1 MAFSYASNVSVV
13 LLNHTSISKN
23 MVNQGFECIALRVFS
38 FCGKHNLRAQ
48 FFAILK
54 IYRRRM
60 TKPDYLNLAPI
71 IILVVSSLLVLLFVV
86 LRQNTAKIEYAIT
99 ILSLIA
105 SIYVLFFGL
114 PEFLLNL
121 GKNTYYGLRFIN
133 KKEFHFT
140 SQIVTSDFTGGFSTL
155 NLIIALLATL
165 VNYFLLIK
173 NRLIMPIALLVLAA
187 CLLAFHSENYVYL
200 IICFETVSFFI
211 GYTFLREKQSKLF
224 GFNLL
229 SSFMVFFSVSAIIM
243 STGKVTTSG
252 IVSSISHS
260 SNTTGLIVNPVMAL
274 SSLLIALV
282 LRIMFLLYSATK
294 LSQASR
300 LISLMQLPL
309 IVFLLL
315 LNKNIF
321 GGAHILL
328 ATQLAVPALIL
339 TTCLILFILKKHQTF
354 SDQAASLPFV
364 FFLLCTFIVFVVK
377 PNEAILTVILE
388 LFLVCFVSNLIIQ
401 FLTSSTVEQE
411 QELEIFKFILSLF
424 FIMPLFF
431 LQTYGA
437 IFQLL
442 KSLVESEKYL
452 NLTFIGINFITLLTF
467 IFVKIISQLR
477 NSKIQFQSAAK
488 KEMIAKF
495 FIIFCLVTIF
505 NLYSTN
511 INFYIRKTIKGF

>member
-1 MAFSYASNVSVV
+1 MAFGYAANVSVV
-13 LLNHTSISKN
+13 LLNYTFISKN
-23 MVNQGFECIALRVFS
+23 MVNQRFECIALRVFS
-38 FCGKHNLRAQ
+38 FCGEYNLRTQ

-54 IYRRRM
+54 IYRKRM
-60 TKPDYLNLAPI
+60 TNLNYLNLAPI
-71 IILVVSSLLVLLFVV
+71 IILVVSSLLVLFLVV

-114 PEFLLNL
+114 PEFLLSL
-121 GKNTYYGLRFIN
+121 GKNSYYGLKFIN
-133 KKEFHFT
+133 KKEFHF
-140 SQIVTSDFTGGFSTL
+140 SNQIITSDFASGFSTL
-155 NLIIALLATL
+155 SLIIALLAIL

-200 IICFETVSFFI
+200 IICFEIISFFI
-211 GYTFLREKQSKLF
+211 GYIFLKEKQSKLF

-260 SNTTGLIVNPVMAL
+260 SNTIRFIVNPVMAV
-274 SSLLIALV
+274 SSLFIALV
-282 LRIMFLLYSATK
+282 LRIVFLLYSATK
-294 LSQASR
+294 RSQASR
-300 LISLMQLPL
+300 LISLMQLPI

-321 GGAHILL
+321 GAYILL

-339 TTCLILFILKKHQTF
+339 TTCLMLFIVKKHRF
-354 SDQAASLPFV
+354 SGQAVSLPFV
-364 FFLLCTFIVFVVK
+364 FFLLCTSIVFVVK
-377 PNEAILTVILE
+377 PNETILTVILE
-388 LFLVCFVSNLIIQ
+388 LFLVCFVSSLIIQ
-401 FLTSSTVEQE
+401 FLTSKAVEKE
-411 QELEIFKFILSLF
+411 PERFKFILSLF

-452 NLTFIGINFITLLTF
+452 NLTFIGIHFITLLTF

-477 NSKIQFQSAAK
+477 NSKIHFQSAEK
-488 KEMIAKF
+488 KEMIATF

>member
-13 LLNHTSISKN
+13 LFNYTFISKN

-38 FCGKHNLRAQ
+38 FCGEHNLRAQ

-54 IYRRRM
+54 IHRKRM
-60 TKPDYLNLAPI
+60 TNPNYLNLAPI
-71 IILVVSSLLVLLFVV
+71 IILLVSSLLVLLLVV

-114 PEFLLNL
+114 PEFLLSL
-121 GKNTYYGLRFIN
+121 GKNTYYGLKFIN

-140 SQIVTSDFTGGFSTL
+140 SQIITSDFAGGFSTL
-155 NLIIALLATL
+155 NLIIALLAIL

-173 NRLIMPIALLVLAA
+173 NRLIMPIALLVLSA
-187 CLLAFHSENYVYL
+187 CLLAFHCENYIYL
-200 IICFETVSFFI
+200 IICFEIISFFI

-243 STGKVTTSG
+243 STGKVTTPG
-252 IVSSISHS
+252 IVSSMSHS
-260 SNTTGLIVNPVMAL
+260 SNTIRFIVNPAMAL
-274 SSLLIALV
+274 SSLFIALV

-300 LISLMQLPL
+300 LISLMQLPI

-321 GGAHILL
+321 GTHILL
-328 ATQLAVPALIL
+328 ATQLAVPTLIL
-339 TTCLILFILKKHQTF
+339 TTCLILFIVKKHQTF
-354 SDQAASLPFV
+354 SDQAVSLPFV
-364 FFLLCTFIVFVVK
+364 FFLLCTSIVFVVK
-377 PNEAILTVILE
+377 PNEAILTVVLE
-388 LFLVCFVSNLIIQ
+388 LFLVCFVSSLIIQ
-401 FLTSSTVEQE
+401 FLTSNAVEKE
-411 QELEIFKFILSLF
+411 PERFKFILSLF
-424 FIMPLFF
+424 FIIPFFF

-452 NLTFIGINFITLLTF
+452 NLTFMGIHFITLLTF

-477 NSKIQFQSAAK
+477 NSKIQFQSAEK
-488 KEMIAKF
+488 KEMIATF
-495 FIIFCLVTIF
+495 FIIFCLVAIF

>member
-1 MAFSYASNVSVV
+1 MAFSDASNVSVV
-13 LLNHTSISKN
+13 LFNYTSISKN
-23 MVNQGFECIALRVFS
+23 MVNQRFECIALRVFS
-38 FCGKHNLRAQ
+38 FCGEHNLRAQ

-54 IYRRRM
+54 VYRRRM
-60 TKPDYLNLAPI
+60 TKPDYLNLDYLNLVPI
-71 IILVVSSLLVLLFVV
+71 VILVVSSLLVMFLVV

-121 GKNTYYGLRFIN
+121 GKNTYYGLKFIN
-133 KKEFHFT
+133 KKEFHFA

-155 NLIIALLATL
+155 SLIVALLAIF

-200 IICFETVSFFI
+200 IICFEIISFFI

-260 SNTTGLIVNPVMAL
+260 SNTIRFIVNPVMAL
-274 SSLLIALV
+274 NSLLIALV

-315 LNKNIF
+315 LNKNTF
-321 GGAHILL
+321 GAHILL
-328 ATQLAVPALIL
+328 TTQLALPALIL
-339 TTCLILFILKKHQTF
+339 TTCLILFIFNKHQTF

-377 PNEAILTVILE
+377 PDEAILTVILE

-401 FLTSSTVEQE
+401 FLTSK

-424 FIMPLFF
+424 FIIPLFF

-442 KSLVESEKYL
+442 KSLVESKKYL
-452 NLTFIGINFITLLTF
+452 NLTFIGIHFITLLAF

-488 KEMIAKF
+488 KEMIATF